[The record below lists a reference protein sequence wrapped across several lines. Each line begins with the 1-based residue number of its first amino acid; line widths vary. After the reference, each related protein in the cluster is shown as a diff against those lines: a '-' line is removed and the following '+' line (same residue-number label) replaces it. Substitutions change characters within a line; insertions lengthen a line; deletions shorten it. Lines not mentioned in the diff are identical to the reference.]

1 MGRDVEGAG
10 APVRSIKPP
19 DVRKVEIVTATRAL
33 FREQGISRTTL
44 KDVAERVGI
53 TRGLI
58 YHYFGSMD
66 GLVDV
71 VLEAYVAEFVEA
83 VREWDSQREVGNI
96 DRALVDCIGMF
107 RRELQ
112 TDDPLRADLH
122 RAENAG
128 LYLRFVDRAVEAVVD
143 CIRATTVEA
152 YARRHEIAIE
162 NVRETFTVLV
172 YGLIG
177 LTRSQPETEDSVLV
191 GIVRQTLYL

>member
-1 MGRDVEGAG
+1 MAREVEGAQ
-10 APVRSIKPP
+10 PSVRSIKPP
-19 DVRKVEIVTATRAL
+19 DVRKDEIVAATRAL
-33 FREQGISRTTL
+33 FAEQGISKTSL

-58 YHYFGSMD
+58 YHYFGDKD

-71 VLEAYVAEFVEA
+71 VLEGYIAEFVEA
-83 VREWDSQREVGNI
+83 VREWDSQCEVGSI
-96 DRALVDCIGMF
+96 DRALVDCIGLF
-107 RRELQ
+107 RRVLQ

-122 RAENAG
+122 RAANAG

-143 CIRATTVEA
+143 CIRTTTVEA
-152 YARRHEIAIE
+152 YARRHEIAIGH
-162 NVRETFTVLV
+162 VRETFTVLV

-177 LTRSQPETEDSVLV
+177 LTRSHPETEDSVLI

>member
-1 MGRDVEGAG
+1 M
-10 APVRSIKPP
+10 
-19 DVRKVEIVTATRAL
+19 RKDEIVAATRAL
-33 FREQGISRTTL
+33 F
-44 KDVAERVGI
+44 AECVGI

-58 YHYFGSMD
+58 YHYFGDKD

-71 VLEAYVAEFVEA
+71 VLEGYVAEFVEA
-83 VREWDSQREVGNI
+83 VREWDSQREVGNV
-96 DRALVDCIGMF
+96 DRALVDSIGLF
-107 RRELQ
+107 RRVLE

-143 CIRATTVEA
+143 CLRSTTVEA
-152 YARRHEIAIE
+152 YARRHEIAIGH
-162 NVRETFTVLV
+162 VRETFYVLV

-177 LTRSQPETEDSVLV
+177 LTRSHPGIEDSVLI

>member
-1 MGRDVEGAG
+1 MGREVEGAG

-19 DVRKVEIVTATRAL
+19 DVRKVEIVTAARAL

-58 YHYFGSMD
+58 YHYFG
-66 GLVDV
+66 
-71 VLEAYVAEFVEA
+71 
-83 VREWDSQREVGNI
+83 VGNI

-107 RRELQ
+107 RRVLE

-122 RAENAG
+122 RVENAG

-152 YARRHEIAIE
+152 YARRHEIAIK

-177 LTRSQPETEDSVLV
+177 LTRSHPETEDSVLV